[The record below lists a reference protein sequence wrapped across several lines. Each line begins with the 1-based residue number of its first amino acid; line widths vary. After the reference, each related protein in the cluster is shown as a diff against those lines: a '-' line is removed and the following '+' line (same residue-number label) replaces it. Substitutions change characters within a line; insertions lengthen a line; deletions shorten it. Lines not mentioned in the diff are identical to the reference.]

1 MKIIYEDTDI
11 IVAYKPAN
19 MLTQSDAE
27 GNKGLLEELSEF
39 YKQPIYLIHR
49 LDYGVSGLLVFAR
62 NSKMA
67 AELSKI
73 VGEHDFVKESLGG
86 GVTRVR
92 LSRKLSDLPC
102 CLTTEGGVT
111 LEMEKYFRHGP
122 SEEMRN
128 IRANRVLELNP
139 EHRAF
144 AALKEAF
151 ENDRE
156 KAANLSK
163 ILETMAEMMAGCDI
177 EDPAAFVAQVSEL
190 F

>member
-1 MKIIYEDTDI
+1 MSLPQCAQVRDRGYEILYLTSPLDEMVLECLHDQDGKSFCNIVTDD
-11 IVAYKPAN
+11 
-19 MLTQSDAE
+19 LGFET
-27 GNKGLLEELSEF
+27 EEE
-39 YKQPIYLIHR
+39 K
-49 LDYGVSGLLVFAR
+49 
-62 NSKMA
+62 KA
-67 AELSKI
+67 AEERDLENKDI
-73 VGEHDFVKESLGG
+73 LDFVKESLGG
-86 GVTRVR
+86 GVTRVK
-92 LSRKLSDLPC
+92 LSRKLSNLPC